1 MTNQEYEAC
10 VPIFKALSDATR
22 LKIVEQLSHGEKCA
36 CKLLTAF
43 CITQPTLS
51 YHMKILTDCEL
62 VLARRDGNWIN
73 YRVSPEKLRIICTFL
88 QGIFGCMEQQKES
101 EPQNLTETP

>member
-22 LKIVEQLSHGEKCA
+22 IKIVEQLSKEEKCA

-43 CITQPTLS
+43 EITQPTLS
-51 YHMKILTDCEL
+51 YHMKTLTDCEL
-62 VLARRDGNWIN
+62 VLARREGNSIC
-73 YRVSPEKLRIICTFL
+73 YRVNPEKLRIICSFL
-88 QGIFGCMEQQKES
+88 QSVFGCMEEQAKNMSQ
-101 EPQNLTETP
+101 PTD